1 MTITTAT
8 IIIQMPLGSTDHMR
22 IVKLG
27 EHYEW
32 EITYASAKINSSN
45 QRYSLPEVACRF
57 GIEFWLSGN

>member
-1 MTITTAT
+1 
-8 IIIQMPLGSTDHMR
+8 MR

-32 EITYASAKINSSN
+32 EITYASVKIIRSN